1 MPSPLKNKKKIELLF
16 RLGEK
21 KSSDVFECRCL
32 SSSEN
37 EGELRF
43 VVVAPKKNFPRA
55 VDRNKIK
62 RRMREIINKQ
72 SAVLSDSKFNW
83 FLFVYLKKEVLS
95 SKEMEVE
102 FKNLVSSL

>member
-21 KSSDVFECRCL
+21 KSSDLFECRCL

-72 SAVLSDSKFNW
+72 SDVLGDSKFNW
-83 FLFVYLKKEVLS
+83 FLFIYLKKEVLS
-95 SKEMEVE
+95 SKEMEVG

>member
-21 KSSDVFECRCL
+21 RGSEVFECRCL

-37 EGELRF
+37 EGETRF

-62 RRMREIINKQ
+62 RMVKSSFSNSLQDLPCFDFVVLVNKGG
-72 SAVLSDSKFNW
+72 AEEVKRDCELIFKKVLSA
-83 FLFVYLKKEVLS
+83 
-95 SKEMEVE
+95 
-102 FKNLVSSL
+102 